1 MFGIFKTGIKLG
13 IGCFVAGILFVLL
26 IIAAWYYYFGRKPEP
41 RPRNQNR
48 RAATLQLNRGAGGPS
63 ARPLL

>member
-26 IIAAWYYYFGRKPEP
+26 LIAAWYYYFGRKPEP

-48 RAATLQLNRGAGGPS
+48 RAATLPLNRSASGPS

>member
-26 IIAAWYYYFGRKPEP
+26 LVAAWYYYFGRKPEP

-48 RAATLQLNRGAGGPS
+48 RAAIFQLNRGANGPL